1 MFTPTIEKII
11 QPNTTKMNV
20 HIIWTVSR
28 NVGNFLPLATTSVN
42 LRFLPSSN
50 KGKNKSM
57 KTFEYTIKDEL
68 GIHARPAGML
78 VKEAKNFASE
88 CTITKDGK
96 TKKLTQ
102 LMMLMSLGVK
112 QGDTVTVAANGEDED
127 AAIETL
133 KAFFEAN
140 L

>member
-1 MFTPTIEKII
+1 
-11 QPNTTKMNV
+11 
-20 HIIWTVSR
+20 
-28 NVGNFLPLATTSVN
+28 
-42 LRFLPSSN
+42 
-50 KGKNKSM
+50 M

-68 GIHARPAGML
+68 GIRARPAGLL
-78 VKEAKNFASE
+78 VKEAKKYESE

-112 QGDTVTVAANGEDED
+112 QGETVTVTAEGADED
-127 AAIETL
+127 AAIAGL
-133 KAFFEAN
+133 KEFFEAN

>member
-1 MFTPTIEKII
+1 
-11 QPNTTKMNV
+11 
-20 HIIWTVSR
+20 
-28 NVGNFLPLATTSVN
+28 
-42 LRFLPSSN
+42 
-50 KGKNKSM
+50 M

-68 GIHARPAGML
+68 GIHARPAGLL
-78 VKEAKNFASE
+78 VKEAKKYESE

-112 QGDTVTVAANGEDED
+112 QGETVNVTAEGADED
-127 AAIETL
+127 TAIAGL

>member
-1 MFTPTIEKII
+1 
-11 QPNTTKMNV
+11 
-20 HIIWTVSR
+20 
-28 NVGNFLPLATTSVN
+28 
-42 LRFLPSSN
+42 
-50 KGKNKSM
+50 M

-68 GIHARPAGML
+68 GIHARPAGLL
-78 VKEAKNFASE
+78 VKEAKKYESE

-102 LMMLMSLGVK
+102 HMKHMSHAIK
-112 QGDTVTVAANGEDED
+112 QPETVTVTAEGADED
-127 AAIETL
+127 TAIEGL